1 MKKIVQKESQDKISH
16 FAITTSMFLL
26 YEGGHQL
33 VQFSILKTGKFG
45 WMNARVNLWNGQK
58 KNFFEKSCTVT
69 VKQ

>member
-1 MKKIVQKESQDKISH
+1 MKLLYYVKDRQDKISH
-16 FAITTSMFLL
+16 FAITTSMFALWR
-26 YEGGHQL
+26 HQL